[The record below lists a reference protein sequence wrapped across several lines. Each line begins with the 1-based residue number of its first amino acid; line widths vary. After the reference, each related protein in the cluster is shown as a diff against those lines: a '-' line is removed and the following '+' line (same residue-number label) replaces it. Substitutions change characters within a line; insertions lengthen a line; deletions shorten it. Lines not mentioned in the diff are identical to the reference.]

1 MKVRLAKSKIC
12 EGAENF
18 GAFTNYEKKKKKNEF
33 KLCIKITDFQRD
45 DYGGWGGPEEF
56 SIMQFYV

>member
-18 GAFTNYEKKKKKNEF
+18 GAFTNYEKKKKKKNEF

-45 DYGGWGGPEEF
+45 DYGG
-56 SIMQFYV
+56 